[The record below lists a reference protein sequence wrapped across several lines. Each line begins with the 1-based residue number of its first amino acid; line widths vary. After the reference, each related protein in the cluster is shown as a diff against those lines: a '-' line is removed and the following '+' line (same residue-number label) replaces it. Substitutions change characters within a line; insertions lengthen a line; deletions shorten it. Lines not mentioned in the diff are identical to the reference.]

1 VARFFGCPIPDSDH
15 DGVNDEEDKCPAVAG
30 VKENQGCPLD
40 KASNT
45 TTNDTTRYTIY
56 FEPGK
61 NILRSEGFDVLNKI
75 VQLMKQNKAL
85 VVTCVGHTD
94 NVGNK
99 IANYNL
105 SLSRAAVCQSYI
117 TSFYIGK
124 ERVNIVGLGST
135 MPAADLSDPLQQ
147 WKNRRTEILVYQRK

>member
-1 VARFFGCPIPDSDH
+1 
-15 DGVNDEEDKCPAVAG
+15 
-30 VKENQGCPLD
+30 
-40 KASNT
+40 
-45 TTNDTTRYTIY
+45 
-56 FEPGK
+56 
-61 NILRSEGFDVLNKI
+61 
-75 VQLMKQNKAL
+75 MKQNKAL